1 MATERQIAA
10 YRANSQRSTGPQTDH
25 GTARSSMNSTTH
37 GCYSKTINPI
47 TRGPFAENPDAI
59 VIFVEELIANL
70 APRDALE
77 RAAAR
82 QIAELW
88 VKVERAGRFESEAL
102 ATASSPH
109 PDLPPASNDAGLQA
123 GGGASA
129 AISEVLLLTLR
140 IDSHLSRRLDE
151 ALARYEIL
159 RGRHLPAASQPD
171 DETDGRAK
179 RTQSDDDTDVQ
190 EV

>member
-10 YRANSQRSTGPQTDH
+10 NRANSQRSTGPQTDH

-77 RAAAR
+77 R
-82 QIAELW
+82 
-88 VKVERAGRFESEAL
+88 
-102 ATASSPH
+102 
-109 PDLPPASNDAGLQA
+109 
-123 GGGASA
+123 
-129 AISEVLLLTLR
+129 
-140 IDSHLSRRLDE
+140 
-151 ALARYEIL
+151 
-159 RGRHLPAASQPD
+159 
-171 DETDGRAK
+171 DG
-179 RTQSDDDTDVQ
+179 T
-190 EV
+190 